1 MKIELARTEVIHFV
15 GIGGIGMSGLSLIM
29 KGKGFKVQGSD
40 ITSNKN
46 IERLKKEKIKI
57 FIGQKKQNLKNAT
70 IVVISSA
77 IKKNNPEMVEARRKN
92 LPIISRGKMLA
103 HIVSLMKNIVV
114 VGSHGK
120 TTTTSLVSSI
130 LQKTKLDPTI
140 INGGVINSIKN
151 TARLGKSEWSI
162 LEADESDG
170 SFVHIP
176 TTYSIITNID
186 KEHMDFY
193 KSMDNLKKYF
203 FQFIEKVP
211 SFGKSFICIDDK
223 INKDL
228 VRKLNS
234 QNFYTYGINP
244 NSNFLIKNIKQ
255 NKIFT
260 EFDLLANVPNKKK
273 LFIKKIRIPLLGVH
287 NVRNSVAAAAVAL
300 TVGISVSDIKK
311 GLLNF
316 KGVQRRF
323 NKIFTYN
330 EIDFYDDYAHHP
342 TEIKVV
348 LEGVNKVYK
357 GYDKV
362 CIFQPHRISRLK
374 DLRKEFS
381 FAFTE
386 ADTVVLCPVYTA
398 GEKIKLGFSYLNFA
412 KEIIKNSKVKLFLV
426 NDNKQ
431 LAIFLKKNMYGKKI
445 VIGMGAGSISN
456 WMKKL
461 QQLLLWKSKN

>member
-1 MKIELARTEVIHFV
+1 MKIELAKTEIIHFI

-40 ITSNKN
+40 ISSNKN
-46 IERLKKEKIKI
+46 IERLKKEKIKV

-77 IKKNNPEMVEARRKN
+77 IKKSNLEMIEAKRKN

-120 TTTTSLVSSI
+120 TTTTSLITSI
-130 LQKTKLDPTI
+130 FQKTKLDPTI

-151 TARLGKSEWSI
+151 TAKLGRSDWSI

-170 SFVHIP
+170 SFIHIP
-176 TTYSIITNID
+176 PTYSIITNID
-186 KEHMDFY
+186 REHMDFY
-193 KSMDNLKKYF
+193 KSMDDLKNYF
-203 FQFIEKVP
+203 IQFVEKVP

-223 INKDL
+223 VNLELSKEL
-228 VRKLNS
+228 KN
-234 QNFYTYGINP
+234 QNFYTYGINSK
-244 NSNFLIKNIKQ
+244 SNFLIKNINQSK
-255 NKIFT
+255 KFS
-260 EFDLLANVPNKKK
+260 EFDLNMNVPNKKK
-273 LFIKKIRIPLLGVH
+273 LSIKKIRIPLLGIH

-300 TVGISVSDIKK
+300 TVGISIKDIKK

-330 EIDFYDDYAHHP
+330 GIDFYDDYAHHP

-348 LEGVNKVYK
+348 LEGVKKVYQ

-362 CIFQPHRISRLK
+362 CIFQPHRISRIK
-374 DLRKEFS
+374 DLKKEFS
-381 FAFTE
+381 FAFRN
-386 ADTVVLCPVYTA
+386 ADTVVLCPIYSA
-398 GEKIKLGFSYLNFA
+398 GEKIKLGFNYINFA
-412 KEIIKNSKVKLFLV
+412 KEIIKNSRVKLFLV
-426 NDNKQ
+426 RDNND
-431 LAIFLKKNMYGKKI
+431 LAKFIKKNMNGKKI

-456 WMKKL
+456 WMRKL
-461 QQLLLWKSKN
+461 PKLI